1 MKGALVLVVE
11 DDLAVLRM
19 TSDLLKG
26 EGCDVLGASSLEE
39 GWSLASKRAPA
50 LVVLDLQFPKGN
62 GLDLCRKL
70 KSSPVTKAGG
80 VLMLTARGAAEDIV
94 AGLKVGADDYLA
106 KPFHEQEFLARV
118 EALLRRFQPRAKP
131 VLADLGASSLRL
143 SRASRQVWA
152 GDEELHLTLRE
163 FELLSVLMQRPG
175 QALSREELI
184 EAAWG
189 PGTAI
194 VAKAV
199 DVHITHLR
207 SKLGPEGARIKSVPQ
222 VGYRLDPA

>member
-11 DDLAVLRM
+11 DDPAVLRM

-26 EGCDVLGASSLEE
+26 EGCEVLGAASLEE
-39 GWSLASKRAPA
+39 GWSLAAKRLPA

-70 KSSPVTKAGG
+70 KSSHATKAGG

-118 EALLRRFQPRAKP
+118 EALLRRFQPRPQA
-131 VLADLGASSLRL
+131 VLADLGSGPLRL
-143 SRASRQVWA
+143 SRASRQAWL
-152 GDEELHLTLRE
+152 GEEGLHLTLRE

-175 QALSREELI
+175 QALSREALI

-207 SKLGPEGARIKSVPQ
+207 AKLGAEGARIKSVPQ
-222 VGYRLDPA
+222 VGYRLDP